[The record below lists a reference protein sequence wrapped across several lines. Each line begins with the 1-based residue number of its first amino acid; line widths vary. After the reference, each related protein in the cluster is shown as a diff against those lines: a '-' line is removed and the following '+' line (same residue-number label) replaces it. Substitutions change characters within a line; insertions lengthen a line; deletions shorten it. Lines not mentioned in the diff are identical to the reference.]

1 MTMNSHYKT
10 RAGDDTAGTGSWTE
24 EDILY
29 QTPMGAS
36 SAAMG
41 SRNNVSHTGSQSY
54 GQVTEPTMP
63 YGSYPSPV
71 QHYAESGPYHYHGFN
86 QGESL
91 RDRQPTT
98 QLDQQILSPYCNGTT
113 SPIDAPL
120 AIDPVLLQLDIW
132 PSYAQAAQLP
142 THRFAVY
149 QPSRP
154 MNNLSPRSSAI
165 AIQPA
170 LPSHVDH
177 SQRLAVQLS
186 MHGQPAILL
195 PRHVQHAQANA
206 LLGDYLLPTSV
217 DAPPYRAGQRN
228 DVQPRGPNMRYYRP
242 QVSINAR
249 SALQA
254 LKPHLTERITSAVFM
269 ANAIT
274 IARYVAKASCTRRT
288 SSAMFATHMTL
299 HVHTSARG
307 LLADILLRASSAER
321 T

>member
-1 MTMNSHYKT
+1 
-10 RAGDDTAGTGSWTE
+10 
-24 EDILY
+24 
-29 QTPMGAS
+29 
-36 SAAMG
+36 MG
-41 SRNNVSHTGSQSY
+41 SRNNVSHMGSQPY

-71 QHYAESGPYHYHGFN
+71 QRYAEPGPYHYHGFN

-91 RDRQPTT
+91 CDRQPTT
-98 QLDQQILSPYCNGTT
+98 QHDQQNVSPYCNGTT

-154 MNNLSPRSSAI
+154 MNKLSPRSSAI
-165 AIQPA
+165 QPA
-170 LPSHVDH
+170 LSSHVDH
-177 SQRLAVQLS
+177 SQRLPVQLS

-195 PRHVQHAQANA
+195 PRHVQHAQANV

-228 DVQPRGPNMRYYRP
+228 DVQPRMQSLVPMYRTGSGTGSSTTSGRRP
-242 QVSINAR
+242 KYEILS
-249 SALQA
+249 SSS
-254 LKPHLTERITSAVFM
+254 ITSAAFM

-274 IARYVAKASCTRRT
+274 IARYVAKASCTRRM

-307 LLADILLRASSAER
+307 LLADILLRASSVER